1 MDSWTYP
8 PSVYTPDM
16 NTKDYLGLII
26 NTIEWIPFN
35 TVEFVVCVFKNLK
48 TTLSK
53 VYTRRKSSDK
63 AIILQSHFLD
73 IFYIYLNRF
82 FLDIIYKL
90 FIN

>member
-16 NTKDYLGLII
+16 NAKDYLGLII
-26 NTIEWIPFN
+26 NTTEWIPLN
-35 TVEFVVCVFKNLK
+35 TVEFVVCFFQNLK

-63 AIILQSHFLD
+63 AMILSYFLD
-73 IFYIYLNRF
+73 IFYICLLNRF
-82 FLDIIYKL
+82 FFRYNLQIIY
-90 FIN
+90 